1 MSNDGFGNSF
11 ESVREGDIDFLLLEE
26 FHCNSEFTDWF
37 CRAMGFE
44 DVEFDGAWRSVSDVD
59 GETDLILRVR
69 HQGSRLGLF
78 IENKINAPEQDAQ
91 DTRYHKRARRAREQ
105 GKIDE
110 YKTAMIA
117 PQCYLDSLPESSEY
131 ERRLSY
137 EDIEQWFRS
146 HGDGRSLWRGVV
158 MREAIEKNRRD
169 SNLVANPIRT
179 QFFEDY
185 RQYLLTTHS
194 EFKMRPQTM
203 KGSNS
208 TWVYFKGRK
217 FPASDVGFI
226 HKVEKCIIEL
236 NFTGKT
242 VEEIQER
249 IRQTSAELPESAIH
263 AQFGKSAALQIS
275 VPQINLEVPFNEQ
288 VEEIERVLDKAY
300 LLVPLGAIFRTS
312 NEVRS
317 RA

>member
-26 FHCNSEFTDWF
+26 FHCTSEFTDWF

-78 IENKINAPEQDAQ
+78 IENKIDAPEQDAQ

-131 ERRLSY
+131 EKRLSY

-146 HGDGRSLWRGVV
+146 HGDRRSLWRGNA
-158 MREAIEKNRRD
+158 MREAIERNRRA
-169 SNLVANPIRT
+169 SNMVVNSTRT
-179 QFFEDY
+179 QFFDDY
-185 RQYLLTTHS
+185 WQYLRRKHF
-194 EFKMRPQTM
+194 EFIMKPQTK
-203 KGSNS
+203 KGSSS

-242 VEEIQER
+242 IEEIQER
-249 IRQTSAELPESAIH
+249 IRQTSAEVPESANH
-263 AQFGKSAALQIS
+263 AQFGKSAGLQIT
-275 VPQINLEVPFNEQ
+275 VPQINFEVPFKEQ
-288 VEEIERVLDKAY
+288 VEVIERVLDKAY
-300 LLVPLGAIFRTS
+300 LLVPLGTLFSDIK
-312 NEVRS
+312 RS
-317 RA
+317 AV